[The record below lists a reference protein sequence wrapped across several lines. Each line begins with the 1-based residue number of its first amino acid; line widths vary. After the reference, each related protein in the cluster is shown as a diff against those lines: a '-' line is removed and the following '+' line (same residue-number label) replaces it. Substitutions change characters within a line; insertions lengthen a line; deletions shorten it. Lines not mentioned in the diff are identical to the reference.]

1 MERVVTLKLKKGYML
16 KKVMGSFM
24 IISTE
29 DDGVNQMQTLN
40 ETGAFLW
47 NLLEEDTTIDE
58 MVNAMIKEYDVDAD
72 TAKADIEAFICK
84 IENSNMLEK

>member
-1 MERVVTLKLKKGYML
+1 MKIKDGYML

-29 DDGVNQMQTLN
+29 DSVSNQMQTMN

-47 NLLEEDTTIDE
+47 NLLSEDTTKEKMLQTLVSEYEVDFSTAENDID
-58 MVNAMIKEYDVDAD
+58 
-72 TAKADIEAFICK
+72 AFIAK
-84 IENSNMLEK
+84 LESSNLLEK